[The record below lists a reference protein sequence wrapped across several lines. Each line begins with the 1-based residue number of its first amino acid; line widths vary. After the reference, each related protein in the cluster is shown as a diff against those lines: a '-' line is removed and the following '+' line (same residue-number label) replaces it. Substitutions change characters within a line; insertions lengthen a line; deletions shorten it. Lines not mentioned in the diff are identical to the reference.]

1 MRTFHRV
8 QASRRKLARPTRAEE
23 RLPLGQSAA
32 IITGLSVLS
41 WGVVISL
48 VVALRAIV

>member
-1 MRTFHRV
+1 MRTFHRL
-8 QASRRKLARPTRAEE
+8 QASHRKLARLTRAEE

-48 VVALRAIV
+48 MVALRAVV